1 MLYSMLYWRALKFH
15 LFTSSTVVGSC
26 MRGVFTLFAKLAGTV
41 GLSNNTGAAAVKRE
55 KNGELHRSCWIHN
68 QIKEELR
75 W

>member
-1 MLYSMLYWRALKFH
+1 
-15 LFTSSTVVGSC
+15 

-55 KNGELHRSCWIHN
+55 KNGEVHRSCWIHN